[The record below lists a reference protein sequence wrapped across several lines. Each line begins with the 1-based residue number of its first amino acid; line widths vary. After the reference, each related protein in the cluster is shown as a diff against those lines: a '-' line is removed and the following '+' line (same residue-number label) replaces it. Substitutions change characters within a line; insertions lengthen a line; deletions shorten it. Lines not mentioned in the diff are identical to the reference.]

1 MAPPKCH
8 LPKESP
14 LPTAIFF
21 ICRLGFATFGYSA
34 QTTRYYLTGCSSVA
48 VMLSS
53 AAPPQR
59 SKCVCFQSS
68 SPQVVWLDKRVEK
81 IIQMMREDVRGELSL
96 GEFAQSV
103 NLSVWRL
110 CHIFKS
116 DVGMPPIRYLRLL
129 RMERAKDL
137 LEASFLSVKE
147 IAYQVGLNDESHFVR
162 DFKSTYGFSPALY
175 RSNFK
180 NKNAP
185 EPHNGNGN
193 GHGPTSGNSAQ
204 HNSVREHLV
213 QIAKHS
219 ILPSVHLFVY
229 VFSCLN

>member
-1 MAPPKCH
+1 M
-8 LPKESP
+8 
-14 LPTAIFF
+14 
-21 ICRLGFATFGYSA
+21 
-34 QTTRYYLTGCSSVA
+34 
-48 VMLSS
+48 
-53 AAPPQR
+53 
-59 SKCVCFQSS
+59 
-68 SPQVVWLDKRVEK
+68 DKRVEK

-96 GEFAQSV
+96 SEFAQSV

-137 LEASFLSVKE
+137 LESSFLSVKE

-180 NKNAP
+180 NKAASDTHNGS
-185 EPHNGNGN
+185 NGNGN
-193 GHGPTSGNSAQ
+193 GHGPTKSAGHQ
-204 HNSVREHLV
+204 SQSVREHLV

-219 ILPSVHLFVY
+219 ILPSLHLFVY
-229 VFSCLN
+229 VFSYMN